1 MATMKILHINAIN
14 DVKSTGRICKELA
27 SVHHDCGHE
36 TRVAHSTGPVT
47 EASYVIGDP
56 VDVKL
61 HALHARITGRQG
73 YASRFATENLVR
85 DIERYAPDV
94 VHLHNLHANYVHL
107 RTLFEYLATRDIPT
121 VLTLHDCWFF
131 TGKCTHYTT
140 AGCNKWQ
147 RGCGDCPQLRDD
159 IPSWLFDRT
168 SEMLDDKRRW
178 LTAIPRLAVVG
189 VSDWI
194 TTEARFSFLRHAAV
208 LRRIHNWVDLDVFRP
223 VDATEL
229 RARLQLADKMVLLGV
244 ASTWSEAKGLGAF
257 LDLAAARPNDAFL
270 LIGRLDDTELPA
282 NVIHVNET
290 NDSRELARYYALAD
304 VFLNLSEQESFGNVT
319 VEAMACG
326 TPVLVLD
333 ATASPELVT
342 DDTGVIVATR
352 GLTDLN
358 YGIERI
364 FARGKRSYKDACVT
378 HARTNFALRDRAI
391 DYLDVYAALRHEKV
405 RNIL

>member
-1 MATMKILHINAIN
+1 MKILHINAIN

-73 YASRFATENLVR
+73 YGSKLATENLVR

-140 AGCNKWQ
+140 VGCNKWQ
-147 RGCGDCPQLRDD
+147 HGCGDCPQLKDD

-194 TTEARFSFLRHAAV
+194 TTEARFSFLQHATV

-270 LIGRLDDTELPA
+270 LIGRLGATELPA
-282 NVIHVNET
+282 NVIHVNEM
-290 NDSRELARYYALAD
+290 NDARELARYYALAD

-342 DDTGVIVATR
+342 DDTGVVVATR
-352 GLTDLN
+352 GLADLN

-378 HARTNFALRDRAI
+378 QARTHFALRDRAI
-391 DYLDVYAALRHEKV
+391 DYLDVYATLRHEKV